1 MLRCPSCSN
10 ARSANHPAA
19 IAAECGQE
27 QLTYAELNRR
37 ANQVAHY
44 LRGLKVAANDC
55 VGLFVDRSLDMLIG
69 MLGILKAGA
78 AYVPLAPGTPASRI
92 AYMLEAS
99 QAPIVLSQAS
109 LREQLPAYDGQ
120 LLCLDDDW
128 NDQIAAHSE
137 SDLPPIHTPRDLA
150 YTIFTSGSTGT
161 PKGVQIEH
169 RSVVNFLT
177 SMQREPGMSSA
188 DVLLAVTTLS
198 FDISVLEFFLPL
210 SVGARVVILSADEAA
225 DGMRLAE
232 TLTRVR
238 PTIMQATPA
247 TWRLLVDAGWVGDP
261 GLKILCGGEQLPR
274 DLADRLLK
282 RCGSLWNM
290 YGPTETTI
298 WSTVDRVTADAP
310 ISLGHPIANTQIYLL
325 DEQME
330 PVPIGVPADLY
341 IGGAGLARGYLNQP
355 ELTAEKFVPHP
366 FATAA
371 GERLY
376 QTGDLARYRADGSLE
391 FLGRSDFQ
399 VKIRGFRIEL
409 GEIENRLNAHPDIRQ
424 AVVTARQTGVSVDA
438 KQLVA
443 YVVPAGDTRPN
454 LNEIRDYL
462 RQELPEYMLPTYTL
476 WLDALPLNPAGKV
489 DRKALPAP
497 DASRPVMEAPYVAP
511 RNPAE
516 TSLAEVWQTVLG
528 IDDVGVHDNFFDLG
542 GASIQSLECAALA
555 EQAGLSVTPALL
567 FAHPTIAELAEAVG
581 AEATSQPVET
591 TAGEGFLAV
600 PAPRPAPVVDPAATP
615 KRVARPLPRV
625 PLEIK
630 KINTVIESMGVYLP
644 PKEVSSKEILDGC
657 TTKIWFPLQKMTG
670 IKSRRMAGEDEFAID
685 LATKAVQI
693 CLDNSQ
699 HDVDDIELLIAC
711 NIVRTDKYYVVSI
724 EPNTTSQLK
733 ARFGFKNAIAFDI
746 TNACT
751 GMFTA
756 MQIAQAYITT
766 GRIRRAMVVSGEFI
780 TDITRTAQKEI
791 CEFMDPRL
799 ACLTVGDAGAAI
811 ILEEAA
817 NKDVGF
823 HELEMY
829 SLCKYSRMCIG
840 SLTDQPHGG
849 PIMRVPNPMEH
860 TAVAVKHSVSHA
872 RHMFEKSPW
881 SPEQIDQLIMHQTS
895 DRSLREG
902 KRAIN
907 KTYKK
912 KICTDSNTINN
923 LAQRGNTA
931 STAHMVAVWDNIFN
945 GRIKTGDNVVF
956 GITGSGQTIGTGIYT
971 FDDLPDRIRRQASG
985 GAPRVRESAA
995 DPRPAD
1001 AQATHHVCV
1010 HSLGQATADE
1020 GIEADTFAL
1029 SAAAA
1034 ERCLAASDY
1043 DRSDIELLIFTGM
1056 LRTGYISEPA
1066 IATMIGGDLHMN
1078 EVIESEDD
1086 KKTFAFDV
1094 YNGALG
1100 TLNAL
1105 QVATNML
1112 QAGLYRTAMVVAA
1125 EIEQNKSVFPD
1136 DLFGIREAA
1145 SAVILDAAG
1154 QGQRGFGRFEFRHFP
1169 ELIAARHAEGY
1180 YRDGKPYADLRVDPE
1195 IESLY
1200 LKCVP
1205 ETVGRLLSREGLDI
1219 EDIGLLLPPQF
1230 SSAFNRELA
1239 TLLGMDP
1246 ASVVDVVKEG
1256 EDLFTSAVPFALQ
1269 EALARKRATPA
1280 TSP

>member
-1 MLRCPSCSN
+1 M
-10 ARSANHPAA
+10 
-19 IAAECGQE
+19 
-27 QLTYAELNRR
+27 T
-37 ANQVAHY
+37 
-44 LRGLKVAANDC
+44 
-55 VGLFVDRSLDMLIG
+55 
-69 MLGILKAGA
+69 
-78 AYVPLAPGTPASRI
+78 
-92 AYMLEAS
+92 
-99 QAPIVLSQAS
+99 
-109 LREQLPAYDGQ
+109 
-120 LLCLDDDW
+120 
-128 NDQIAAHSE
+128 
-137 SDLPPIHTPRDLA
+137 
-150 YTIFTSGSTGT
+150 
-161 PKGVQIEH
+161 
-169 RSVVNFLT
+169 
-177 SMQREPGMSSA
+177 
-188 DVLLAVTTLS
+188 
-198 FDISVLEFFLPL
+198 
-210 SVGARVVILSADEAA
+210 
-225 DGMRLAE
+225 
-232 TLTRVR
+232 
-238 PTIMQATPA
+238 
-247 TWRLLVDAGWVGDP
+247 
-261 GLKILCGGEQLPR
+261 
-274 DLADRLLK
+274 
-282 RCGSLWNM
+282 
-290 YGPTETTI
+290 
-298 WSTVDRVTADAP
+298 P
-310 ISLGHPIANTQIYLL
+310 ISLGHPIANTQIYML
-325 DEQME
+325 DERME

-341 IGGAGLARGYLNQP
+341 IGGDGTRPRVPQPAGADRRKVCPASFCHRAPANGSIRPATWLVTAPTATSSSSAARIS
-355 ELTAEKFVPHP
+355 K
-366 FATAA
+366 
-371 GERLY
+371 
-376 QTGDLARYRADGSLE
+376 S
-391 FLGRSDFQ
+391 
-399 VKIRGFRIEL
+399 KIRGFRIEL

-462 RQELPEYMLPTYTL
+462 RQELPDYMLPTYSL

-581 AEATSQPVET
+581 AEATTQPVEA

-615 KRVARPLPRV
+615 KRVARPLPKV

-630 KINTVIESMGVYLP
+630 KINTVIESLGVYLP

-685 LATKAVQI
+685 LATKAVQM

-699 HDVDDIELLIAC
+699 YDVDDIELLIAC
-711 NIVRTDKYYVVSI
+711 NIVRTDKFYVVSI

-799 ACLTVGDAGAAI
+799 ACLTVGDAGAAV
-811 ILEEAA
+811 ILEAAA

-829 SLCKYSRMCIG
+829 SLSKYSRMCIG

-849 PIMRVPNPMEH
+849 PIMRVPDPMEH

-985 GAPRVRESAA
+985 GPRGFANRPRIR
-995 DPRPAD
+995 DRPTPRPP
-1001 AQATHHVCV
+1001 ATC
-1010 HSLGQATADE
+1010 ACTAWARRRPTRA
-1020 GIEADTFAL
+1020 IEADTFAL

-1169 ELIAARHAEGY
+1169 ELIAARHAEGF

-1205 ETVGRLLSREGLDI
+1205 ETVDRLLSREGLDI

-1269 EALARKRATPA
+1269 QAISQKLRETRRHRSDRQRHVGAPGRCRHVHVLNTISRRVARARQGPRPSRRGLPASSGSHSRHRTSAKSNSAPQRPAARNRMGCRERKRATAPTSTTPA
-1280 TSP
+1280 APNRCAPAQAAARSR